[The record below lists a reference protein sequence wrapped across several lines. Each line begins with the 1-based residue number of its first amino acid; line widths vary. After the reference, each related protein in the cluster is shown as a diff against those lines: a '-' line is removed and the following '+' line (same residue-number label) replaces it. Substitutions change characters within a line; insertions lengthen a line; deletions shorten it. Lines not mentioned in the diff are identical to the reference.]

1 MIGGFVKKFLF
12 KKSDNTPQ
20 ESKDG
25 IAVAIR
31 QKSQELTDGI
41 LNKIDS
47 VKEELTTMKEKY
59 DNLLETNYNLG
70 LKHIENGNLSEAI
83 FRFRFIR
90 KFWPEHYDSYYQL
103 AYCLVLNRKSVDAK
117 IVLEELLK
125 KNPQHQA
132 GQDLLQLIESDLAS
146 EIQDSTQD
154 GVN

>member
-1 MIGGFVKKFLF
+1 MIGGFVKKFIF
-12 KKSDNTPQ
+12 KKSDNVP
-20 ESKDG
+20 EENKEG
-25 IAVAIR
+25 LAIALR

-47 VKEELTTMKEKY
+47 VKEELATMKEKY

-103 AYCLVLNRKSVDAK
+103 AYCLVLNRKSVEAK
-117 IVLEELLK
+117 IVLEELIK

-132 GQDLLQLIESDLAS
+132 GQDLLQLIESDLSS
-146 EIQDSTQD
+146 ETQD
-154 GVN
+154 PLN